1 MPPAAIYPSHGPW
14 PPPNPPYL
22 QMWGGW
28 EAAHAQ
34 LGWTQHPQHHHHP
47 CLPPTTTCRSGEV
60 EKQYRLNMGSLPIG
74 YRSEPEGG
82 RFIYILDDALTTYSA
97 GGGCQGGC

>member
-1 MPPAAIYPSHGPW
+1 
-14 PPPNPPYL
+14 
-22 QMWGGW
+22 
-28 EAAHAQ
+28 
-34 LGWTQHPQHHHHP
+34 
-47 CLPPTTTCRSGEV
+47 
-60 EKQYRLNMGSLPIG
+60 MGSLPIG